1 MATRVYPKHKDS
13 LLHIKRMATR
23 VIHRDNT
30 NQKKMEVNILILD
43 KVYFKTWK
51 ITKNRENCI
60 LKSIL

>member
-1 MATRVYPKHKDS
+1 MKWI
-13 LLHIKRMATR
+13 HIKRMAAR
-23 VIHRDNT
+23 VIHHDNT

-60 LKSIL
+60 LKSVL